1 MTLLPIHILAGLIG
15 LASGA
20 VALYAAK
27 GAKLHRKSGMIFVYA
42 MLVVAITGTV
52 MGALISEMAAV
63 LPGMLSFYLVLTSLL
78 TVRRPVV
85 LKFPWIDLGVTFVG
99 LIVGIASVRLGL
111 EASSGATGGTEG
123 GLAFMYFLFGMVA
136 LLAVLGD
143 VRAILAKGI
152 QGAHRI
158 ARHLWRMC
166 FALLL
171 ASISLF
177 VGQSQ
182 VFPEPLRNSG
192 LLPIPVLL
200 VLLLMFYW
208 LVRVLF
214 TQWYRRVY
222 RQVQADV
229 SASLRPAVDAGRT
242 AAK

>member
-1 MTLLPIHILAGLIG
+1 
-15 LASGA
+15 
-20 VALYAAK
+20 
-27 GAKLHRKSGMIFVYA
+27 
-42 MLVVAITGTV
+42 
-52 MGALISEMAAV
+52 
-63 LPGMLSFYLVLTSLL
+63 
-78 TVRRPVV
+78 
-85 LKFPWIDLGVTFVG
+85 
-99 LIVGIASVRLGL
+99 
-111 EASSGATGGTEG
+111 
-123 GLAFMYFLFGMVA
+123 MYFLFGMVA

-143 VRAILAKGI
+143 VRVILAKGI

-229 SASLRPAVDAGRT
+229 SASLRTAVDAGRT

>member
-1 MTLLPIHILAGLIG
+1 MTLLPIHIIAGLIG
-15 LASGA
+15 LISGA
-20 VALYAAK
+20 VALYALK

-52 MGALISEMAAV
+52 MGSLVSEMAAV
-63 LPGMLSFYLVLTSLL
+63 LPGMLTFYLVLTSLL
-78 TVRRPVV
+78 TVRRPAV
-85 LKFPWIDLGVTFVG
+85 LKFPWIDLGAMLIG
-99 LIVGIASVRLGL
+99 LTIGIASLRFGL
-111 EASSGATGGTEG
+111 QALDGATGSTEG
-123 GLAFMYFLFGMVA
+123 GLAVMYFLFGLVA
-136 LLAVLGD
+136 LLGTLGD
-143 VRAILAKGI
+143 LRVILARGI

-177 VGQSQ
+177 LGQSQ
-182 VFPEPLRNSG
+182 VFPEPLRSSG

-208 LVRVLF
+208 LARVLF

-222 RQVQADV
+222 QQVPADV
-229 SASLRPAVDAGRT
+229 SALRAIATPERR
-242 AAK
+242 